1 MSVRPAP
8 LFAPL
13 TARALVLA
21 VLAMGAVVLLSNVL
35 VQYPINDWLT
45 WGAFSYPVAFL
56 VSNLI
61 NRRFG
66 PGPARRVAWIGFA
79 VAVLLS
85 VWVATPRIAIA
96 SCSAFIVAQLLDIT
110 VFDRLRRNVTWWKAP
125 FVSTLFGST
134 LDTAIFFS
142 IAFSTA
148 LIWIE
153 PGNDVSWA
161 AGPVPLLGFGTEV
174 PFWVSLAVADWMV
187 KVAVDVIALLPGA
200 ENPTLLPLAGNDDL
214 VALHVVSSETLFWET
229 MEQLKGLG
237 ASSIL
242 VLPIEKMME

>member
-8 LFAPL
+8 VFAPL
-13 TARALVLA
+13 TPRALVLA

-110 VFDRLRRNVTWWKAP
+110 VFDRLRRGSWWRAP
-125 FVSTLFGST
+125 MVATTCSAAV
-134 LDTAIFFS
+134 DTTIFWS
-142 IAFSTA
+142 IAFAGSS
-148 LIWIE
+148 LPW
-153 PGNDVSWA
+153 VSWA
-161 AGPVPLLGFGTEV
+161 AGD
-174 PFWVSLAVADWMV
+174 LAVKLAIGV
-187 KVAVDVIALLPGA
+187 CLLAPFRALLWKMAPLRA
-200 ENPTLLPLAGNDDL
+200 ESAR
-214 VALHVVSSETLFWET
+214 
-229 MEQLKGLG
+229 
-237 ASSIL
+237 
-242 VLPIEKMME
+242 

>member
-8 LFAPL
+8 VFAPL
-13 TARALVLA
+13 TARSLVLA

-110 VFDRLRRNVTWWKAP
+110 VFDRLRRGSWWRAP
-125 FVSTLFGST
+125 MVATTCSATVDTTLFWSIAFAGST
-134 LDTAIFFS
+134 LP
-142 IAFSTA
+142 
-148 LIWIE
+148 W
-153 PGNDVSWA
+153 VSWA
-161 AGPVPLLGFGTEV
+161 AGD
-174 PFWVSLAVADWMV
+174 LAVKLAIGESLL
-187 KVAVDVIALLPGA
+187 APFRALLSKMAPRR
-200 ENPTLLPLAGNDDL
+200 TAG
-214 VALHVVSSETLFWET
+214 
-229 MEQLKGLG
+229 
-237 ASSIL
+237 
-242 VLPIEKMME
+242 

>member
-1 MSVRPAP
+1 MGDPLCPLARHVRASCP

-13 TARALVLA
+13 TPCALVLA

-85 VWVATPRIAIA
+85 IWVATPRIAIA

-110 VFDRLRRNVTWWKAP
+110 VFDRLRRGSWWRAP
-125 FVSTLFGST
+125 MVATTCQRDGGHHHFLVDRVCRFHLAVGELGRWRPGSEAGDRR
-134 LDTAIFFS
+134 L
-142 IAFSTA
+142 
-148 LIWIE
+148 
-153 PGNDVSWA
+153 P
-161 AGPVPLLGFGTEV
+161 AGPVPRVVVENGAAARGQLT
-174 PFWVSLAVADWMV
+174 A
-187 KVAVDVIALLPGA
+187 IALAGA
-200 ENPTLLPLAGNDDL
+200 NLGWRFAIMPTKVGIY
-214 VALHVVSSETLFWET
+214 
-229 MEQLKGLG
+229 QL
-237 ASSIL
+237 
-242 VLPIEKMME
+242 

>member
-1 MSVRPAP
+1 M
-8 LFAPL
+8 FAPL

-85 VWVATPRIAIA
+85 IWVATPRIAVA

-110 VFDRLRRNVTWWKAP
+110 VFDRLRRGSWWRAP
-125 FVSTLFGST
+125 MVATTCSATVDTTIFWSIAFAGST
-134 LDTAIFFS
+134 LP
-142 IAFSTA
+142 
-148 LIWIE
+148 W
-153 PGNDVSWA
+153 VSWA
-161 AGPVPLLGFGTEV
+161 AGD
-174 PFWVSLAVADWMV
+174 LAV
-187 KVAVDVIALLPGA
+187 KLVIGVCLLAPFRALLWKMA
-200 ENPTLLPLAGNDDL
+200 PLRA
-214 VALHVVSSETLFWET
+214 
-229 MEQLKGLG
+229 
-237 ASSIL
+237 AS
-242 VLPIEKMME
+242 